1 MIHIDIQG
9 ESMKKLIMILAGLM
23 PALFGFAQSNVEEV
37 DLVQSLY
44 GIEKKAIVEEFV
56 QPKAVN
62 RVLFWEVYDQYEV
75 ERKTVGK
82 ERIALLNEFAEK
94 YETMT
99 NEEAD
104 AWMKKVM
111 KLGLK
116 QDKLIGQYYM
126 SVKKVTS
133 PIVAMR
139 FYQVE
144 SYLLSAIRLEILD
157 VIPFVEENDA
167 E

>member
-1 MIHIDIQG
+1 M
-9 ESMKKLIMILAGLM
+9 AGLM
-23 PALFGFAQSNVEEV
+23 PAVFGFAQSNVEEI
-37 DLVQSLY
+37 DLIQSMY

-56 QPKAVN
+56 QPQAAN
-62 RVLFWEVYDQYEV
+62 SVLFWETYDKYEV
-75 ERKTVGK
+75 ERKALGK
-82 ERIALLNEFAEK
+82 ERIDLLNEFADK

-104 AWMKKVM
+104 AWMKKVIT
-111 KLGLK
+111 LGKK
-116 QDKLIGQYYM
+116 QDNLILKYYK

-144 SYLLSAIRLEILD
+144 GFLLSAIRTEILD
-157 VIPFVEENDA
+157 AIPFVEDND
-167 E
+167 